1 MSLSPSH
8 DAGNEAKPSGDVFIS
23 HHSAQYGAAKAA
35 KAALAVAG
43 LRGWLAPDDVD
54 PGSAFDTQIVAQI
67 KRSDAVVLLLD
78 GEADRS
84 RHVKRELMLADDEG
98 LAVFP
103 VRLEPI
109 RAEGLAYFLKDKQWI
124 DWFEGKGDG
133 LDRVVE
139 AVRGHCALPPVERPS
154 RPTKSAAK
162 RRWPLIAGG
171 AAALALAAGLGG
183 LLLIPR
189 LSGPAPVVKPGLW
202 LNKREMTGV
211 TFPEVT
217 AVAARQI
224 KETVENDPN
233 PEECITDS
241 VARAP
246 DVKLFDPGN
255 KGHCSLTSFQV
266 GNGRMSGY
274 LACPMPSVKGG
285 VMTAVFTANYT
296 PTTIVVD
303 QEISMAQPGGMLK
316 FKARDSSHW
325 VAADCPTERR

>member
-1 MSLSPSH
+1 M
-8 DAGNEAKPSGDVFIS
+8 GDVFIS
-23 HHSAQYGAAKAA
+23 HHSAQYGAAKAV
-35 KAALAVAG
+35 KAALAAAG
-43 LRGWLAPDDVD
+43 IRGWLAPDDVD
-54 PGSAFDTQIVAQI
+54 PGSAFDTQIVDQL

-78 GEADRS
+78 AQADRS

-109 RAEGLAYFLKDKQWI
+109 HAEGLAYFLKDKQWI
-124 DWFEGKGDG
+124 DWFQGKGDG

-139 AVRGHCALPPVERPS
+139 AVRGHYALPAVKRLSSTLRPAP
-154 RPTKSAAK
+154 R
-162 RRWPLIAGG
+162 RRWPLIAGT
-171 AAALALAAGLGG
+171 AAALALAAGLGAWFFV
-183 LLLIPR
+183 PR
-189 LSGPAPVVKPGLW
+189 LSGPAPVVTPGLW
-202 LNKREMTGV
+202 LNKREMMGV

-217 AVAARQI
+217 AVAAQQI

-233 PEECITDS
+233 PEECITET

-246 DVKLFDPGN
+246 DVRLFDPGN
-255 KGHCSLTSFQV
+255 KGRCTLTSFQV
-266 GNGRMSGY
+266 GSGRMSGY
-274 LACPMPSVKGG
+274 LTCPMPAVRGG
-285 VMTAVFTANYT
+285 AMTSAFTANYT

-303 QEISMAQPGGMLK
+303 QEISMAQPGGLLK